1 MSFYRPLR
9 HEGYLAEYADGKTIE
24 HKTITCSHCSKV
36 MIIKFMQLPENI
48 EYGGYC
54 RGCDRH
60 ICADCYAKPTCK
72 PIEKWCEEIEKRDIL
87 RRNYEMAMSW

>member
-9 HEGYLAEYADGKTIE
+9 HEGYLAEYTERGTIE
-24 HKTITCSHCSKV
+24 HRTVTCAHCSKV
-36 MIIKFMQLPENI
+36 MIIRFMHLAENM

-60 ICADCYAKPTCK
+60 ICATCYAVPTCK
-72 PIEKWCEEIEKRDIL
+72 PIEKWCDEVEAKYL
-87 RRNYEMAMSW
+87 ARRSYEMAMSF